1 MNSQDG
7 RAGWS
12 ESRDVNLTRR
22 ALIRAGWIIPAV
34 LVVSLP
40 SKAFAEYSGPQ
51 FPADSEAGSLTI
63 GTGGGQGGNSQ
74 SSGAQGSGRRLFLRE
89 RKRKRVH
96 PAKRRHRRKWFPA
109 GAALNGSR
117 PEGEPACP
125 LTRRQPGRPG
135 GTGPRSTDST
145 TKCCSLS
152 PAVPGWV
159 WQLTTGITKA

>member
-1 MNSQDG
+1 MNSQEG

-74 SSGAQGSGRRLFLRE
+74 SSGAQGSGGGVSFS
-89 RKRKRVH
+89 
-96 PAKRRHRRKWFPA
+96 ASA
-109 GAALNGSR
+109 SGSVST
-117 PEGEPACP
+117 P
-125 LTRRQPGRPG
+125 QSG
-135 GTGPRSTDST
+135 GTGASGSQ
-145 TKCCSLS
+145 
-152 PAVPGWV
+152 PG
-159 WQLTTGITKA
+159 QP